1 VKKFLVATD
10 LSGRSDRAL
19 QRAVAL
25 AHECV
30 AEIEIVH
37 VVDDSYAGEAGE
49 QLEMVAREKI
59 RDQIAA
65 LNIQKEET
73 CRTTVVRGHD
83 YVEIIERAE
92 AIGADLIILGTP
104 RQSPR
109 GLFRG
114 TTAERIIH
122 WGHIPVLVVR
132 EPVAKSYQ
140 VLLVGIDLS
149 VHSRRALQFAAELI
163 PGGDFYLVHATHE
176 PFRAFIDRGTIKD
189 LVLQEQNEFKKMIA
203 PDIAELTALMK
214 PNDPRFEVIFGQGL
228 AETVMR
234 DQIARLRPDLV
245 VIGTHGRT
253 GIAHAVLGSVA
264 ENLLADA
271 PADILAVKA
280 W

>member
-1 VKKFLVATD
+1 LVATD

-19 QRAVAL
+19 QRGVAL

-30 AEIEIVH
+30 AEIEVIH
-37 VVDDSYAGEAGE
+37 VVDDSYSGDAGA

-59 RDQIAA
+59 RDQIEA
-65 LNIQKEET
+65 LNLHKEET
-73 CRTTVVRGHD
+73 YRTTVVHGHD
-83 YVEIIERAE
+83 YVEIIKRAE
-92 AIGADLIILGTP
+92 AIGADLIIVGTP
-104 RQSPR
+104 RERPR
-109 GLFRG
+109 DLFRG
-114 TTAERIIH
+114 TTVERIIR
-122 WGHIPVLVVR
+122 WGHIPALVVR

-149 VHSRRALQFAAELI
+149 VHSRRALRFAAELF

-176 PFRAFIDRGTIKD
+176 PFRAFIDRETIKD

-203 PDIAELTALMK
+203 PDIAELTALMNPK
-214 PNDPRFEVIFGQGL
+214 VPRFEMIFGQGL

-234 DQIARLRPDLV
+234 DQIAQLRPDLV

-271 PADILAVKA
+271 AADILAVKA